1 MSQATA
7 QVRRVLRSSPHK
19 QESQPSGKKSL
30 LQSPGA
36 LLVAAFG
43 SLFVG
48 YVFNVRGMGTSL
60 DNYFN
65 GLNSAAQGH
74 QSQVASTFIAGLPL
88 VGAAV
93 LVLVGMAVLRA
104 LGPSQRTLGHVKT
117 QEAGVE
123 IFVADAGDNGVSH
136 KVGRAAYRLLLPHV
150 RKGKRLGLNDT
161 LCTDLKVRRDHV
173 SDLYGALLR
182 YTDRRRTP
190 GDDAKRLN
198 TVIELLLAV
207 EVSEDKTAKTTR
219 SVSTASVIAF
229 QGAAATAPPAAPI
242 SPNAS
247 TLSAPV
253 PLATALGVQAVLEM
267 KAKKAAVLVHPAR
280 LDRREMSMI
289 RSRTFRK
296 TKW

>member
-1 MSQATA
+1 
-7 QVRRVLRSSPHK
+7 
-19 QESQPSGKKSL
+19 
-30 LQSPGA
+30 
-36 LLVAAFG
+36 
-43 SLFVG
+43 
-48 YVFNVRGMGTSL
+48 MGTSL

-74 QSQVASTFIAGLPL
+74 QSQVASTFIASLPL

-150 RKGKRLGLNDT
+150 RKGKRMGLNDT
-161 LCTDLKVRRDHV
+161 LCTDLKVRKDHV

-182 YTDRRRTP
+182 HTDRRRTP
-190 GDDAKRLN
+190 GDDGKRLN

-207 EVSEDKTAKTTR
+207 EASEDKTAK
-219 SVSTASVIAF
+219 SVSTATVLAF

-253 PLATALGVQAVLEM
+253 PLATALGVPAVLEM
-267 KAKKAAVLVHPAR
+267 QAKKAAVVVHPAR